1 VKSLVNVLP
10 YLPIIFGSLLLTYL
24 FPLSQLVPL
33 TIFWI
38 FTTILVLRT
47 ALSDEAKLVIFGKD
61 KIKWIIFFLYLVVHY
76 AVYSLAIELLLGQ
89 FTQGNNVLYVGPPL
103 GIYTTPF
110 SVSPSLTGLALSL
123 ILNPTLLIHL
133 SNQLVIELS
142 FYSISMGL
150 LISFLVTSSLM
161 IVISTRRR
169 LKYLALV
176 PMLGILVGASC
187 CVSIPVLLATSIE
200 TAGVVLLT
208 TFSWE
213 VVFIAYVILPLVTV
227 IVLKHLS
234 NSLHKLMS

>member
-1 VKSLVNVLP
+1 MKSLISIIP

-38 FTTILVLRT
+38 FMTILVLRT
-47 ALSDEAKLVIFGKD
+47 ALSDEAKMVIFGKD
-61 KIKWIIFFLYLVVHY
+61 RLRWMIFFIYLAIHY

-89 FTQGNNVLYVGPPL
+89 FSQGNNLLYIGPPFA
-103 GIYTTPF
+103 IYITPF

-133 SNQLVIELS
+133 SDQLVIELS

-161 IVISTRRR
+161 IVISTRKR

-200 TAGVVLLT
+200 AVGVVLLT

-234 NSLHKLMS
+234 NSLLRLMS